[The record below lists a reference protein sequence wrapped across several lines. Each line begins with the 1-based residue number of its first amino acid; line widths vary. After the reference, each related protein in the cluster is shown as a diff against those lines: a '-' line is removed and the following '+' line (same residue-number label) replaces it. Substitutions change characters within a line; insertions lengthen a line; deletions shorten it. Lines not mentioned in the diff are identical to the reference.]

1 MSILPNLKHVL
12 PESKQPD
19 DLNHEMPILDL
30 TAKRLIDDRVFVE
43 IQNVVASAN
52 LNQHLDLDVVLQVT
66 PGAKYNPERFPSLV
80 YRLKRPRTTTL
91 LFRSGKMVCTGAK
104 STRSANTAIT
114 QVINALKDQRI
125 VIITTPTPKIEN
137 IVASGDLGGTIDL
150 ENVAERL
157 FKTMYEPEQFPGL
170 IYRMNDP
177 KTVFLIFA
185 NGKIVCTGAKT
196 EIGLNSAIQNL
207 IDTLQLNN
215 LIIPHNDKQ
224 VQRDSQYS
232 AARNIS
238 ISRMAN

>member
-1 MSILPNLKHVL
+1 MSILPNLKHAL
-12 PESKQPD
+12 PESEQSD

-30 TAKRLIDDRVFVE
+30 TAKRLSRDRVLVE

-52 LNQHLDLDVVLQVT
+52 LNQHLDLDVILQVT
-66 PGAKYNPERFPSLV
+66 PGAKYNPERFPGLV
-80 YRLKRPRTTTL
+80 YRLKRPKTTTL
-91 LFRSGKMVCTGAK
+91 LFRSGKMICTGAK

-114 QVINALKDQRI
+114 QVINALKDQGI

-137 IVASGDLGGTIDL
+137 IVASGELGGNIDL

-157 FKTMYEPEQFPGL
+157 IKTMYEPEQFPGL

-196 EIGLNSAIQNL
+196 EISLNTAIHNL

-215 LIIPHNDKQ
+215 LITPTNDKQ
-224 VQRDSQYS
+224 ARRDSQHS
-232 AARNIS
+232 TALNIS